1 MKIENLKIKIFA
13 DGAKI
18 TDFEKLNKFPYIK
31 GFTTNPSLMRKAGI
45 TNYEKF
51 INEILPVVGN
61 KPISFEVVSDEF
73 NEMEKQALKLGRI
86 SENIYVKIPVTNT
99 KGKSSAPLIHAL
111 SHNGI
116 KINVTAVFT
125 LSQICEVYKVLN
137 EEVPSIISIFSGRIA
152 DTGVDPAIIM
162 KQAIKILNPRKKI
175 ELLWASPRELLNI
188 FQAEKVGCDIITILP
203 NILEKLSLINYNL
216 QAYSLDTIKMF
227 YNDAISSGLI
237 L

>member
-1 MKIENLKIKIFA
+1 
-13 DGAKI
+13 
-18 TDFEKLNKFPYIK
+18 
-31 GFTTNPSLMRKAGI
+31 
-45 TNYEKF
+45 
-51 INEILPVVGN
+51 
-61 KPISFEVVSDEF
+61 
-73 NEMEKQALKLGRI
+73 
-86 SENIYVKIPVTNT
+86 
-99 KGKSSAPLIHAL
+99 
-111 SHNGI
+111 
-116 KINVTAVFT
+116 
-125 LSQICEVYKVLN
+125 
-137 EEVPSIISIFSGRIA
+137 VPSIISIFSGRIA